1 MRLKGSVQGLDL
13 RPVARCRIAASVP
26 SRGDLFGPA
35 CGTHF
40 ARVIIDV
47 TSLRGYCHTFAS
59 HNVVLGSAQEV
70 PRVSWALTHSRLVQ
84 GSVNVGDKSLVT
96 KVLTHTAIKKNMSS
110 RLQRP
115 DSTSLQII
123 SATFSAKA

>member
-1 MRLKGSVQGLDL
+1 MVWVGRDEVKGSVQGLDL

-47 TSLRGYCHTFAS
+47 TSLRGCRHNFAS
-59 HNVVLGSAQEV
+59 HNVVLAVHRKYLEFTRPSLIADSF
-70 PRVSWALTHSRLVQ
+70 RVASMLVI
-84 GSVNVGDKSLVT
+84 SL
-96 KVLTHTAIKKNMSS
+96 
-110 RLQRP
+110 
-115 DSTSLQII
+115 
-123 SATFSAKA
+123 